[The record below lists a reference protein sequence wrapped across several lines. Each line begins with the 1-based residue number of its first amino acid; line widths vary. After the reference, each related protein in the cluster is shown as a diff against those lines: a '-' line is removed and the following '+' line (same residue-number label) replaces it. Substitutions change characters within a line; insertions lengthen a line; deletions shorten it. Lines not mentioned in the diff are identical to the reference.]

1 MKRRSV
7 YWLAVLA
14 LLAVPVLAAC
24 GGGGGGGGSS
34 AADAQKLVM
43 GGTDEFSFDPN
54 VLNAKVGEALKLN
67 VVNEGTVVHDFV
79 IESTGTTSGELAA
92 GESKVIE
99 VTFQTAGEYDFICSV
114 PGHATSGMVGKINVT
129 D

>member
-24 GGGGGGGGSS
+24 GGGGGGGGGSS
-34 AADAQKLVM
+34 AADAQKVEM
-43 GGTDEFSFDPN
+43 FDEFKFSPN
-54 VLNAKVGEALKLN
+54 ELTAKVGEPLKLN
-67 VVNEGTVVHDFV
+67 IVNEGSLVHDFV
-79 IESTGTTSGELAA
+79 VDDTGTTSGELSG
-92 GESKVIE
+92 GESKIVE
-99 VTFQTAGEYDFICSV
+99 VTFQQAGEYSFHCSV
-114 PGHATSGMVGKINVT
+114 PGHAAGGMVGKITVT

>member
-24 GGGGGGGGSS
+24 GGGGGGGES
-34 AADAQKLVM
+34 AADAIKVEM
-43 GGTDEFSFDPN
+43 HDDFRFSPN
-54 VLNAKVGEALKLN
+54 ELTAKVGEPLKLN
-67 VVNEGTVVHDFV
+67 IVNEGSVVHDFD
-79 IESTGTTSGELAA
+79 IEATGTTSGELAG

-99 VTFQTAGEYDFICSV
+99 VTFQEAGEYDFICTV
-114 PGHATSGMVGKINVT
+114 AGHATAGMVGKITVT
-129 D
+129 E

>member
-34 AADAQKLVM
+34 AAADAVKVEM
-43 GGTDEFSFDPN
+43 TEFAFSPDT
-54 VLNAKVGEALKLN
+54 LTAKVGEPLKLN
-67 VVNEGTVVHDFV
+67 LVNEGSVVHDFV
-79 IESTGTTSGELAA
+79 IEATGTSSGELAA
-92 GESKVIE
+92 GESKVVE
-99 VTFQTAGEYDFICSV
+99 VTFQEAGEYDFICSV
-114 PGHATSGMVGKINVT
+114 PGHATSGMVGKITVT

>member
-14 LLAVPVLAAC
+14 LVAVPVLAAC
-24 GGGGGGGGSS
+24 GGGGGGGGAS
-34 AADAQKLVM
+34 AADAQKVEM
-43 GGTDEFSFDPN
+43 YDDFRFNPN
-54 VLNAKVGEALKLN
+54 ELTAKVGETLKLN
-67 VVNEGTVVHDFV
+67 IVNEGSLVHDFV
-79 IESTGTTSGELAA
+79 IEETGTTSGELSG

-99 VTFQTAGEYDFICSV
+99 VTFQQAGEYDFICTV
-114 PGHATSGMVGKINVT
+114 PGHATAGMVGKITVT